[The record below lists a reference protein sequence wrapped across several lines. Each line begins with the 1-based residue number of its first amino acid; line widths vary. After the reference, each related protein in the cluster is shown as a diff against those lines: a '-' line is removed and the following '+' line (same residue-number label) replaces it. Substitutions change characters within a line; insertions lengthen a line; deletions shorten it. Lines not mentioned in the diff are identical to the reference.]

1 MRIAR
6 PRSQKESDSTS
17 VRHGIP
23 PLAAAVAFLNWTPS
37 DKRRKFALI
46 LMLISLPAEAH
57 DWYPK
62 ECCEE
67 NHCHPVNCAE
77 IRNGGTSSFG
87 VAISCQK
94 LSYLHR

>member
-1 MRIAR
+1 
-6 PRSQKESDSTS
+6 
-17 VRHGIP
+17 
-23 PLAAAVAFLNWTPS
+23 
-37 DKRRKFALI
+37 
-46 LMLISLPAEAH
+46 MLISLPAEAH